1 MSGISARQCSLSL
14 FNLHNSYMYLP
25 LLTSST
31 MAQTRKTPTSMPKVS
46 FTLTGA
52 RRKVTAIS
60 KSGKENIMAQPSS
73 VTKVTTTS
81 STRPKPVVKPVNKSR
96 PLQARTSSSQDEKD
110 ADTAALLA
118 MIAQQ
123 QGLSIHFFLIL

>member
-1 MSGISARQCSLSL
+1 
-14 FNLHNSYMYLP
+14 MYLP

-31 MAQTRKTPTSMPKVS
+31 MAQTRKMPTSMPKVS

-52 RRKVTAIS
+52 QQKVTAVS
-60 KSGKENIMAQPSS
+60 KSRKENIMAQPSS

-118 MIAQQ
+118 MIA
-123 QGLSIHFFLIL
+123 